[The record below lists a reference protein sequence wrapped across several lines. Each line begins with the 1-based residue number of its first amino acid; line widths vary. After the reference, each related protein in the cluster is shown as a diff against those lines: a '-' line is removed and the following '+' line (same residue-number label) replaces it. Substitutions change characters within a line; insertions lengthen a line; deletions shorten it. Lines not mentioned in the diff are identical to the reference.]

1 MKAIKVFEIQNF
13 ERGQN
18 PKKTLDLGGIDL
30 FKEASKRLESL
41 KERKEEIEIEE
52 NKNWEMFLQETLVG
66 KKITAKM
73 TSMPAWKVN
82 KEGGIGAKVGTRE
95 TKDFTITVQDIST
108 ENLENFR
115 DMRSAIIV
123 ADTNNQMYQL
133 YLKDKIYFE

>member
-1 MKAIKVFEIQNF
+1 MKAKKVFEAQNF

-30 FKEASKRLESL
+30 FKEVSKRLETL

-52 NKNWEMFLQETLVG
+52 NKNWEMFLEETLVG

-82 KEGGIGAKVGTRE
+82 KEGGIGEKVGTRE
-95 TKDFTITVQDIST
+95 IKDFTITVQDIQS
-108 ENLENFR
+108 ESIESFR
-115 DMRSAIIV
+115 DMRASIIV
-123 ADTNNQMYQL
+123 ADTDNKIYQL
-133 YLKDKIYFE
+133 HLNDKIYFE